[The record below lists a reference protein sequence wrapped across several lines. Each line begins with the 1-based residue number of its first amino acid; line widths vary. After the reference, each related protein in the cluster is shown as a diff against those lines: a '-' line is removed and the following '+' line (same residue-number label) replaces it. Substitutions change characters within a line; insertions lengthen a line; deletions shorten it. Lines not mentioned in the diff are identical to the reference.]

1 MHTSLSSATQENTES
16 MGADADKL
24 TISKLETDDQ
34 NFACDHFYFFSEVRS
49 NVISRQKRK
58 GIVYRNDDLRE

>member
-34 NFACDHFYFFSEVRS
+34 NFACDAFLFFSEVRS
-49 NVISRQKRK
+49 NLSRQKRK
-58 GIVYRNDDLRE
+58 GIVYRNDLGE